1 MNQLHG
7 KVVIITGAAD
17 GIGAGVAARFADDGA
32 HLVLADLQLDR
43 LQVLA
48 KDLRERATGDIVT
61 CHSDVTRREE
71 VHAMVALATQ
81 SFGTVDALVNNAWGG
96 GKVSRLEDK
105 TDELMQHGL
114 DVAYFGSFWAMQAA
128 FPVMKQRGGSIINL
142 CSLNGVNAHMG
153 TADYN
158 GAKEALRALTRTA
171 AREWAPYGIRA
182 NAVCPG
188 AKSAAF
194 KQMAAKHSRP
204 WPMRQTQW
212 VASVTQ
218 RPTLH
223 RSFPFSRATTVDIS
237 PAIPCLSMEEA
248 TSTGSSG
255 SLIFRS
261 EQGQDVRTVRFV
273 T

>member
-142 CSLNGVNAHMG
+142 CSLNGVNAHIG

-194 KQMAAKHSRP
+194 KQMAAKHPELEAMADAANPMGRLGDPETDIAPVISFLASDDSRYL
-204 WPMRQTQW
+204 TGNTLFVDGGSHINGVQW
-212 VASVTQ
+212 V
-218 RPTLH
+218 PD
-223 RSFPFSRATTVDIS
+223 FSK
-237 PAIPCLSMEEA
+237 
-248 TSTGSSG
+248 
-255 SLIFRS
+255 
-261 EQGQDVRTVRFV
+261 
-273 T
+273 